1 MGNLS
6 GIRWQSESPWR
17 AAKQTWIESTDRTC
31 PWNSGN
37 KNIRGYISISKEGEE
52 KKMNNGMPSEQTNLL
67 TVPLASYEL
76 GGRLLRIRFLEVNSR
91 LGLKY
96 GIPHGAKDGLKD
108 LRVRLQSY
116 NVALTLTTRT
126 SRST

>member
-6 GIRWQSESPWR
+6 SIRWQFESPRR
-17 AAKQTWIESTDRTC
+17 ASKQARMENTDRAR

-52 KKMNNGMPSEQTNLL
+52 KKMNNGVPSEQTDLL

-76 GGRLLRIRFLEVNSR
+76 LGRLLRVRFLEVNSR
-91 LGLKY
+91 LGWRH
-96 GIPHGAKDGLKD
+96 GFPHGAKDGLKD
-108 LRVRLQSY
+108 LRVRLQRH

-126 SRST
+126 NGST